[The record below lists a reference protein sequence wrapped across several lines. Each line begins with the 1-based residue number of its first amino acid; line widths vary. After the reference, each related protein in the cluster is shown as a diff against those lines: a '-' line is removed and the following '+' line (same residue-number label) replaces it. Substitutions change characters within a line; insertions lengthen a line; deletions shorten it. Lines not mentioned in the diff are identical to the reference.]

1 VASTPAGEIRPP
13 TPTYEDLAR
22 CIDHEILRPESTDAE
37 VAAGCEMA
45 QRYSIATIIVRP
57 CDIDMAARM
66 LAGTAVKPGSVCG
79 FPHGDQNTG
88 TKLYETRDLLR
99 RGAREID
106 FVINISKLLAR
117 QFPYVE
123 TELLQ
128 ASEACHKEGAIFKV
142 ILENAYI
149 NDEHRVI
156 ACRICS
162 RVDADFISTSTGFA
176 ASGYSAADVK
186 VLRKHS
192 AEETGIKAAG
202 GMDSLDV
209 VLEAREAGCSR
220 IGTSETVKIL
230 DEWKHQIAA
239 MKAVQPADKIS

>member
-1 VASTPAGEIRPP
+1 MASMPAGVEPP
-13 TPTYEDLAR
+13 APTYEDLAR
-22 CIDHEILRPESTDAE
+22 CIDHEILRPESADAE
-37 VAAGCEMA
+37 VAAACEMA
-45 QRYSIATIIVRP
+45 QQYGIAAVIVRP
-57 CDIDMAARM
+57 CDIDMAARL
-66 LAGTAVKPGSVCG
+66 LAGSAVKPGSVSG

-88 TKLYETRDLLR
+88 TKLYEVRDLLR

-106 FVINISKLLAR
+106 FVVNISKLIAR

-123 TELLQ
+123 TELQQ
-128 ASEACHKEGAIFKV
+128 ASDACHKEGAILKV
-142 ILENAYI
+142 ILENAYL

-162 RVDADFISTSTGFA
+162 RVDADFVSTSTGFA
-176 ASGYSAADVK
+176 PGGYTVADVK

-202 GMDSLDV
+202 GMDSLDLA
-209 VLEAREAGCSR
+209 LEAREAGCSR

-230 DEWKHQIAA
+230 DDWRLRIAA
-239 MKAVQPADKIS
+239 FQAARGADKIS